1 MPTQC
6 PVRHSPAPLQR
17 SFGAQKMM
25 EDDARVMTR
34 MLREQGVDERAQRSH
49 SWKRGAPASAEEAG
63 AKRAAPAVAVMTNKE
78 VQAQQMRARELADM
92 ALSNIQALAS
102 AAHTFGAAAQ
112 AASKGA
118 ALASLDDVNQDLQG
132 GIDSLCAYA
141 PIVVR
146 LSSVLLDKLSHVQAA
161 HKRTVDAKAK
171 EALGKAVAAM
181 QED

>member
-1 MPTQC
+1 
-6 PVRHSPAPLQR
+6 
-17 SFGAQKMM
+17 MM
-25 EDDARVMTR
+25 EQDARVMTM
-34 MLREQGVDERAQRSH
+34 MLVEQREQGVDERAQRSH
-49 SWKRGAPASAEEAG
+49 SRKRGAPASAEAG
-63 AKRAAPAVAVMTNKE
+63 AKRAAPAVAIMTNKE
-78 VQAQQMRARELADM
+78 VQAQQIRARELADM